1 MEVRVEN
8 TRKIAVIV
16 GKRGVDR
23 RARRHL
29 RRRKVAI
36 VRLADARDHREGK
49 SDILGVGVVLLV
61 LIDLADR

>member
-8 TRKIAVIV
+8 TKRIAVIV
-16 GKRGVDR
+16 GKRGVGR

-36 VRLADARDHREGK
+36 VHLAGVQDHQEER
-49 SDILGVGVVLLV
+49 SDILGVEVVLLV
-61 LIDLADR
+61 LIDLAGR

>member
-16 GKRGVDR
+16 GKHGVGH

-36 VRLADARDHREGK
+36 VHLAGVRDHREEK
-49 SDILGVGVVLLV
+49 SDILGVGVALLV

>member
-16 GKRGVDR
+16 GKRGVGHR
-23 RARRHL
+23 VRRHL
-29 RRRKVAI
+29 RRRKVET
-36 VRLADARDHREGK
+36 VHLAGAQDHREEK
-49 SDILGVGVVLLV
+49 SDILEVGAVLLV

>member
-8 TRKIAVIV
+8 TKRIAVIV
-16 GKRGVDR
+16 GKRGVSR

-36 VRLADARDHREGK
+36 VHLAGVQDHREER
-49 SDILGVGVVLLV
+49 SDILGVEVVLLV
-61 LIDLADR
+61 LIDLAGR

>member
-1 MEVRVEN
+1 MGVRAEN

-16 GKRGVDR
+16 GEREVDHR
-23 RARRHL
+23 VRRHL
-29 RRRKVAI
+29 RRRKVEI
-36 VRLADARDHREGK
+36 VHLAGAQDHRDEK